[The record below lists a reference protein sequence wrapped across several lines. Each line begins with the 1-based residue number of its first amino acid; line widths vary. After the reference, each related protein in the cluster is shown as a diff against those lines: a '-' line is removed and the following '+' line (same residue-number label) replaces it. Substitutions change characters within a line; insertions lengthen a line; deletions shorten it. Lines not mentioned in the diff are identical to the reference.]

1 MCVVLTDAYGPR
13 RAGAM
18 GATVSRRL
26 VGIFLPLAF
35 VWPAAHAAPAAP
47 AFTIT
52 YAEQAA
58 RLVRGTS
65 LYRAGRGVILHEH
78 DLLESGTGAIQLDGG
93 GATLAIGPASRVW
106 IRNAGDIVLLDGWL
120 KLRAPTGK
128 AVTLATAN
136 LSLSVNGNT
145 VGMHAAGTSSE
156 LFAESGAV
164 LVHELDAGRRKRA
177 ASVPH
182 EHFAVRAGA
191 LPLRLADRPPPA
203 FLGAMPRSFRD
214 ELVPLTLTGA
224 ALAPRHE
231 RAASL
236 AELAPWLAAHPAL
249 RRQVQARF
257 DPPRPARA
265 APPRPSTVRE

>member
-1 MCVVLTDAYGPR
+1 
-13 RAGAM
+13 M

-26 VGIFLPLAF
+26 VGLFLPLALL
-35 VWPAAHAAPAAP
+35 WPTVHAAPAAP

-58 RLVRGTS
+58 RLVRDTS
-65 LYRAGRGVILHEH
+65 LFRAGRGVVLREH
-78 DLLESGTGAIQLDGG
+78 DLLESGSGAIQLDGG
-93 GATLAIGPASRVW
+93 GATVAIGPASRVW

-120 KLRAPTGK
+120 KLRTNAGQ
-128 AVTLATAN
+128 AVTVATAN
-136 LSLSVNGNT
+136 LALAGAGTT
-145 VGMHAAGTSSE
+145 VAVHAAGGSSE

-182 EHFAVRAGA
+182 EHFAVRARA

-214 ELVPLTLTGA
+214 ELVPLAVTSA
-224 ALAPRHE
+224 AVTPRHE
-231 RAASL
+231 RAASF
-236 AELAPWLAAHPAL
+236 AELGPWLAAHPTL

-257 DPPRPARA
+257 DPPRPARP
-265 APPRPSTVRE
+265 APRALPPLGN